1 MPGYSAVNIPP
12 FPRQARGCEI
22 VLGKRLRE
30 EGGLQNE
37 ARGRRTQANFARRAM
52 SASGLIAPGKLEDS
66 LLSAAKRRQN
76 AAHSLP

>member
-37 ARGRRTQANFARRAM
+37 ARGVEHKPTSHA
-52 SASGLIAPGKLEDS
+52 GL
-66 LLSAAKRRQN
+66 
-76 AAHSLP
+76 